1 MLLPATACA
10 NNINSFVSLHQSLL
24 ASILLLL
31 LGFRAVVSSV
41 SISNDSLVH

>member
-1 MLLPATACA
+1 MLLPATVCV
-10 NNINSFVSLHQSLL
+10 NSINSFVSLQSLL

>member
-10 NNINSFVSLHQSLL
+10 NNINSFVSLQSLL